1 MGESSH
7 FRESRKPEYRPGPAN
22 DLGLSGSFGLK
33 DHQLKGTTKKVRKF
47 LNTSHIFSNGHNT
60 AGYLPL
66 ATWRNKTIIY
76 KQDLNFSAA
85 LQKLSTLKFGILW
98 FRKTVLH
105 SISINTAQLSP
116 LRAELAPGT
125 ESLAVDDHSPQSSQ
139 RPTAH
144 PGSNLWGQSQTD
156 L

>member
-1 MGESSH
+1 MGESSN
-7 FRESRKPEYRPGPAN
+7 FWESRKPEYWPGPTN
-22 DLGLSGSFGLK
+22 DLGLSGNLGRK
-33 DHQLKGTTKKVRKF
+33 DRQLKGTTKKVCKF
-47 LNTSHIFSNGHNT
+47 LNANHIFSNGHNT

-66 ATWRNKTIIY
+66 ATWHNKTIIY
-76 KQDLNFSAA
+76 KQDLRFSAA